1 MDLDKTIVVEL
12 HCHSSFSDG
21 TLSPEPL
28 AELLA
33 KKGVRFA
40 SLTDHDTV
48 DGLDI
53 FESACRKNGIGFI
66 PGIELTTILDGKEI
80 HLLGYGFDR
89 HSQAFSSIISRIGKE
104 PLNIQDAIRKIRD
117 SGGISV
123 MAHPFATEPEKERLE
138 KILETLSDEGL
149 DGIEVFHPSVSAD
162 QQNVLLTLAARSS
175 LIISG
180 GSDYH
185 GDGQSSH
192 EKPGTE
198 IPVIAWRSF
207 REALSGRQ
215 NSKNIKEIRS
225 PEKDFL
231 HSDAVRVHWRRLIT
245 WMVMPALTV
254 LALFMVA
261 LFVFFLPGY
270 EKELIQRKRE
280 TIKELTNT
288 VWSML
293 NEAEQ
298 RIKAGADPEETRS
311 QAAERIRS
319 LRYGPEE
326 KDYFW
331 VQDITPKMIVHPYRS
346 DLDGKH
352 IGDFKDSRGVN
363 IFSEF
368 AAIARKNKEGYADY
382 VWQWKDDPERQEA
395 KESYIKLFEP
405 WGWIIGTGIY
415 VQDVTYELSAIKA
428 KLTIAVMVIIFFMT
442 ILLLVMIKGG
452 LIFEKQRRLA
462 EKELHETN
470 FRYRSLVHA
479 AAEGVLFV
487 KNGLCSYANPTMLE
501 LIGCTEKELGLMEWI
516 ELFPGLEDKK
526 TDISNYF
533 QTELTR
539 LDGTVIKC
547 FLRINDTPLKP
558 EDGFVCIIRRNEDYS
573 NFIRHTGSGNVL
585 QRLLKLPAS
594 IAGDI
599 AKDISSAVTADE
611 VVMLCRK
618 TPSLV
623 SAMLSSGANSN
634 SIVKAVTAVTDAATR
649 RFIELKQQESGRE
662 PVPFAFIAL
671 GSQGRDEQTLFTDQD
686 NALIY
691 HDDGQNDETVS
702 RYFLDLSKYVCENLV
717 RSGYRPCRGKIM
729 AENIKWCQPFSS
741 WKKYF
746 SAWIN
751 DTQPRDLME
760 LNTFLDLR
768 CVTGD
773 EQLVAELQ
781 KHIFVQTSA
790 SPSFFTFMAAEALSF
805 KAPLR
810 IFGSLLMQG
819 PVKEHGGLLDL
830 KAAMMPVVNYAR
842 LFSIKNSI
850 PAVSTEARLEALSD
864 KGFLLPSQYH
874 DILTVFESLLRLR
887 LNHQSMTIENGGEP
901 DNLIDP
907 VMLGNMDSAILKEC
921 FNEIDIFQEH
931 IKRTFL
937 GGAERIG

>member
-1 MDLDKTIVVEL
+1 MDRDSKITVEL
-12 HCHSSFSDG
+12 HCHSSLSDG
-21 TLSPEPL
+21 RITPESL
-28 AELLA
+28 VENLV
-33 KKGVRFA
+33 KESVRFA

-53 FESACRKNGIGFI
+53 FETACRHNGIGFI
-66 PGIELTTILDGKEI
+66 PGIELTTILNGRDI

-89 HSQAFSSIISRIGKE
+89 HSDAFSGIISRIGKE
-104 PLNIQDAIRKIRD
+104 PLNTRDTILRIHD
-117 SGGISV
+117 SGGIAV
-123 MAHPFATEPEKERLE
+123 MAHPFATEPEIERLE
-138 KILETLSDEGL
+138 KTVKTLSDEGL
-149 DGIEVFHPSVSAD
+149 DGIEVFHPSASAD
-162 QQNVLLTLAARSS
+162 QQNVLLSLAAKFR

-185 GDGQSSH
+185 GDGQISS

-198 IPVIAWRSF
+198 IPVNVWRSF
-207 REALSGRQ
+207 REALSERQ
-215 NSKNIKEIRS
+215 NSKNIKENRS
-225 PEKDFL
+225 PEKDFW
-231 HSDAVRVHWRRLIT
+231 HSDAVKVHWRRLIT

-254 LALFMVA
+254 LVLFLVA

-298 RIKAGADPEETRS
+298 HIKSGADPEETRS

-331 VQDITPKMIVHPYRS
+331 IQDLTPKMIVHPYRP
-346 DLDGKH
+346 DLDGKN
-352 IGDFKDSRGVN
+352 IGNFKDSRGVN
-363 IFSEF
+363 IFSVF
-368 AAIARKNKEGYADY
+368 ADIAGKSKEGYADY
-382 VWQWKDDPERQEA
+382 VWQWKDDPGRQEA

-415 VQDVTYELSAIKA
+415 IQDVTYELSEIKTRLIYA
-428 KLTIAVMVIIFFMT
+428 VAVISFLLTV
-442 ILLLVMIKGG
+442 LLLVMIKGG

-462 EKELHETN
+462 EKKLHETN
-470 FRYRSLVHA
+470 SRYISLVHA

-487 KNGLCSYANPTMLE
+487 KKGLCSYANPVMLE
-501 LIGCTEKELGLMEWI
+501 LIGCTEKELGLMEWNEI
-516 ELFPGLEDKK
+516 FPELPDTITE
-526 TDISNYF
+526 SVNYF
-533 QTELTR
+533 ETPLLR
-539 LDGTVIKC
+539 RDGTSINC
-547 FLRINDTPLKP
+547 FFRINSTPQRP
-558 EDGFVCIIRRNEDYS
+558 DDGFVCIVRRSEDFS
-573 NFIRHTGSGNVL
+573 HFIKQNSRGSVL

-599 AKDISSAVTADE
+599 AKDISSAADADE

-623 SAMLSSGANSN
+623 SAMLSSGVNPQ

-649 RFIELKQQESGRE
+649 RFIELKQQESGVE

-671 GSQGRDEQTLFTDQD
+671 GSQGREEQTLFTDQD

-691 HDDGQNDETVS
+691 HDDGMDSKAVS
-702 RYFLDLSKYVCENLV
+702 SYFLDLSSYVCENLV

-729 AENIKWCQPFSS
+729 AENIKWCQPLNS

-746 SAWIN
+746 SSWIN
-751 DTQPRDLME
+751 DTKPHDLME

-768 CVTGD
+768 CVAGNP
-773 EQLVAELQ
+773 QFVSELHE
-781 KHIFVQTSA
+781 HIFAETAA
-790 SPSFFTFMAAEALSF
+790 SPSFFVSMATEALSF

-810 IFGSLLMQG
+810 LFGNLLIKG
-819 PVKEHGGLLDL
+819 AEKENSGLLDL
-830 KAAMMPVVNYAR
+830 KAVMMPVVNYAR
-842 LFSIKNSI
+842 LFSLKYSI
-850 PAVSTEARLEALSD
+850 SAISTEERLAALSTA
-864 KGFLLPSQYH
+864 GHLLPTQNH

-887 LNHQSMTIENGGEP
+887 LNHQSLTIENGHEP

-907 VMLGNMDSAILKEC
+907 AMLGNMDDAILNEC